1 MAKFLSALELKQLN
15 SLNPMVPCYMF
26 QLNLES
32 WAKGNAD
39 QEEVTVAELW
49 QDISGSLS
57 TELNT
62 FMLLYLTHNYS
73 LNSSEASWSD

>member
-1 MAKFLSALELKQLN
+1 MAKFLGALELKQLN
-15 SLNPMVPCYMF
+15 SLNPTVPCYMF
-26 QLNLES
+26 QLNLET
-32 WAKGNAD
+32 WAEGNAD
-39 QEEVTVAELW
+39 QEEVTVAELG